1 MASMVLNSPST
12 VVISVFEHHHRVVPE
27 ILTKFSA
34 EIEDWRLVG
43 AKQNLHFLVKWTR
56 SDIPCVCWRLWEFE
70 TDQDGPREIHW
81 NFASRNTMMPARLTD
96 WSRIWPLSSLLT
108 LTVGWSLFSW
118 SFREYSIYSILNIC
132 DQILLASNFK
142 SQKKNRSSK
151 VSNPIFLSW
160 KRNSREG
167 CLWCW

>member
-1 MASMVLNSPST
+1 MASMVLNSQST

-43 AKQNLHFLVKWTR
+43 AKRNLHFLVKWTR

-70 TDQDGPREIHW
+70 TDQDRPREIHW

-96 WSRIWPLSSLLT
+96 WSRIWPLFLAYLHYWVVSVLVKLQRIFNLFNIKHLWPNTSSIQ
-108 LTVGWSLFSW
+108 F
-118 SFREYSIYSILNIC
+118 
-132 DQILLASNFK
+132 QIPEEK
-142 SQKKNRSSK
+142 PK
-151 VSNPIFLSW
+151 
-160 KRNSREG
+160 
-167 CLWCW
+167 